1 MSAYTI
7 VLSIA
12 GSDSGGGAGI
22 QGDIKTMSALGCFA
36 TTAITAITVQ
46 NTIGV
51 QQVFPIPVGIVI
63 AQVQAVLEDLKPMAI
78 KIGMVYNSELLI
90 ALASLLRRYP
100 DIPFVYDPVMVSTSG
115 EKLFKDNSISVLR
128 KTLLPLAYL
137 LTPNLDE
144 AGLLAEMKVNNVDAM
159 KTAAQRIL
167 GYGGFAVL
175 VKGGHLKGNSLYD
188 VYLDRDGNQH
198 TFQSEIVETTNTHGT
213 GCSLSSAIA
222 CYLALGLPLFE
233 SISKARSYLRRA
245 IIEGKGVETGKGHGP
260 LNHFFSPEK
269 LLKR

>member
-1 MSAYTI
+1 
-7 VLSIA
+7 
-12 GSDSGGGAGI
+12 
-22 QGDIKTMSALGCFA
+22 MSALGCFA

-90 ALASLLRRYP
+90 ALASLLRKYP

-137 LTPNLDE
+137 LTPNL
-144 AGLLAEMKVNNVDAM
+144 MK
-159 KTAAQRIL
+159 Q
-167 GYGGFAVL
+167 
-175 VKGGHLKGNSLYD
+175 
-188 VYLDRDGNQH
+188 VYLQ
-198 TFQSEIVETTNTHGT
+198 
-213 GCSLSSAIA
+213 
-222 CYLALGLPLFE
+222 
-233 SISKARSYLRRA
+233 K
-245 IIEGKGVETGKGHGP
+245 
-260 LNHFFSPEK
+260 
-269 LLKR
+269 

>member
-1 MSAYTI
+1 MSSYTT

-51 QQVFPIPVGIVI
+51 QQVFPIPVGIVT

-90 ALASLLRRYP
+90 ALASLLRKYP

-144 AGLLAEMKVNNVDAM
+144 AGLLAEMKVNNVDKM

-167 GYGGFAVL
+167 EYGGFAVL
-175 VKGGHLKGNSLYD
+175 VKGGHLKGDSLYD
-188 VYLDRDGNQH
+188 VYIDRDGNQH

-233 SISKARSYLRRA
+233 SISKARSYLRNA